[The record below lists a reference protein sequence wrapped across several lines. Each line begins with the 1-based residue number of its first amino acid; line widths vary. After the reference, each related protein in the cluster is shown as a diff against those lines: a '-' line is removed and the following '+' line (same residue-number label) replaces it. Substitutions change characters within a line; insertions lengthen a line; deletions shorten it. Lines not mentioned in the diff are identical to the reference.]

1 MICTI
6 SYNYQTLIL
15 AVQRTPL
22 TLESAKLLITF
33 LLVSFLRK
41 FKKNGGGKQLV
52 ATGSGVHPPMLAG
65 RDDPSENSL
74 KQTNS
79 TLEKV
84 ENLSFFSKPFS
95 QPFSTPRKKCCNSK
109 FHGNLTGPPQWHT
122 PNAIVVNS
130 HSP

>member
-33 LLVSFLRK
+33 LLVVSFLRK
-41 FKKNGGGKQLV
+41 FKKNGGGKQLL
-52 ATGSGVHPPMLAG
+52 ATGSRVHPPMLAG

-84 ENLSFFSKPFS
+84 ENLRFFSKPFS
-95 QPFSTPRKKCCNSK
+95 QPFSTPRKKMLQLKISWKSN
-109 FHGNLTGPPQWHT
+109 GAPPMAPPQCYC
-122 PNAIVVNS
+122 S
-130 HSP
+130 